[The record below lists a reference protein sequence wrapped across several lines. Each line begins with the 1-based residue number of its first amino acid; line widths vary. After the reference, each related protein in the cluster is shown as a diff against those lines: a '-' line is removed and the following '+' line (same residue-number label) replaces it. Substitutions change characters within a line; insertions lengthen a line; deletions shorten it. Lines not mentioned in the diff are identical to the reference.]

1 MPLCSLEEAL
11 DDLRAGKFLIVVDN
25 EGRENEGDL
34 VMPAEKVTPEAVNF
48 MVKHARGLLCMPIV
62 GERLDELGLPLLISN
77 HPDQHGTAF
86 TMSVDYRRGT
96 TAGISGYDRAATIR
110 AMIDPNAGVE
120 DFTRPGHLFPLR
132 YNPGGVLV
140 RPGHTEAIVDLCRIA
155 GFYPTGV
162 VCEVLN
168 DDGTMARL
176 TDLEMFAQRHGLRIL
191 SIDQIIY
198 HRLRHEKFIEGVAEA
213 RLPTKYGKFK
223 VHAYKSPLV
232 PGEHLAL
239 TIGQRGPE
247 EPLLV
252 RLQRECLS
260 GDVFGSLHCNCGE
273 QTRAALEILARE
285 GKGIFIYVRQGGH
298 ECSWGNKVHPHSP
311 QGNGLGNLETT
322 QSPDLKLDLR
332 RYALCTQ
339 ILRDLGVRKLRLLT
353 NHPAQDAG
361 LSGLGLEVIDWVPL
375 TLLSEEK
382 TGLVTMEGRRPGN

>member
-155 GFYPTGV
+155 GFYPAGV

-198 HRLRHEKFIEGVAEA
+198 HRLRHEKPGEGIAEA
-213 RLPTKYGKFK
+213 RLPTKYGEFK
-223 VHAYKSPLV
+223 AHPYKSSIV

-239 TIGQRGPE
+239 TIGKWGPE

-252 RLQRECLS
+252 RL
-260 GDVFGSLHCNCGE
+260 
-273 QTRAALEILARE
+273 
-285 GKGIFIYVRQGGH
+285 
-298 ECSWGNKVHPHSP
+298 
-311 QGNGLGNLETT
+311 
-322 QSPDLKLDLR
+322 
-332 RYALCTQ
+332 
-339 ILRDLGVRKLRLLT
+339 
-353 NHPAQDAG
+353 
-361 LSGLGLEVIDWVPL
+361 
-375 TLLSEEK
+375 
-382 TGLVTMEGRRPGN
+382 